1 MSALLETLRYDGAQS
16 TTLAAS
22 QDTFDSEGKFGIP
35 RFSGEPAQLPEY
47 AFRVQMRMLR
57 EKGMEESELKKVGP
71 LGIRLVEGLR
81 GQALRL
87 AQQLKPEDLAKQSG
101 PETLL
106 KLFNDT
112 LKPRASQEAREL
124 YSAGSKEGGMLSRQ
138 SGESMSSY
146 ITRRRSWWIAL
157 KGLDSAVAIPD
168 VILAEQL
175 LTNAQISGD
184 QRLMVRTMLQGTLT
198 FDAVASELIAQ
209 HPRIHE
215 FEKQRGGKGY
225 GNHSRPWSR
234 PQGHQ
239 HRHNKPFRSYLA
251 EDADEWESQDLT
263 GFDEVE
269 EDQTA
274 YLQDTETVVE
284 EDAEVY
290 LEEHMCF
297 LIENGMDMDNEEA
310 CALAAETL
318 QLEYEAYNV
327 RQHASGKGHGGFH
340 QARQFD
346 VSGQLSFQERKAR
359 LMQLKSKTECRRCH
373 QKGHWSGDPQC
384 PKGSRKGSGKFSGR
398 SPSTSSTSPP
408 STSKSGK
415 GKSSGMCKPRVVY
428 FSMKEHE
435 DVPDP
440 GTEKAWCG
448 MAIKED
454 PRGRGV
460 CIPPPSSLQS
470 PSRSTAPPTTSPPT
484 GLRAKAAPTQPAV
497 VDAMALSLTR
507 VPQLPFGVPRNDS
520 AQVEL
525 QDAGTEAL
533 VERSLHLAP
542 SELRGRPLTQDEM
555 DEQALHAALHMVAD
569 MEAMEVESEGYEP
582 SIYDPSLMSFEL
594 VPHAPGPSSGYGQS
608 GIPPK
613 APSVP
618 PLPQRH
624 QGPECEHKKTTKK
637 GTNKYY
643 TMVSCVDCGAILEK
657 TRKPETSTPAKSAPS
672 PLPATV
678 EQELCPHHRISWKGT
693 NGCQTRQTCLDCGFV
708 RIGRPK
714 SAPAPSR
721 YSSSAEGDLPLSFT
735 PQMAQA
741 VFRMSSMMALIKHN
755 ETGENLTSEDLSRL
769 LRGAMLSIVNW
780 PPEDSFTDSNAQATF
795 SPGPRPSCTGTP
807 PASTAAS
814 PVPTPDRGT
823 VRDSRHVKILNF
835 GRYKGQSYEKAYQD
849 ASYVNWVLGE
859 LNEDSNPIFMHLG
872 RYFED
877 RRMAERSNTAFMA
890 TKTIE
895 VSDTEEDFPTSETI
909 ASETDLIAILD
920 SGCNKTCHGE
930 LWLQKYAAAVGHSI
944 DEFPMN
950 SETGSFRGIGGSV
963 TVLGLRSLQVGF
975 ELADGGIAIGDI
987 DSTELQGSSAPL
999 LLSIGDQRKLGLC
1012 IELGNTESVFSR
1024 TLNCQLKIAEIN
1036 GLLGLRLL
1044 PSHAHRHD
1052 VPDLR

>member
-1 MSALLETLRYDGAQS
+1 MPGR
-16 TTLAAS
+16 
-22 QDTFDSEGKFGIP
+22 
-35 RFSGEPAQLPEY
+35 
-47 AFRVQMRMLR
+47 
-57 EKGMEESELKKVGP
+57 
-71 LGIRLVEGLR
+71 
-81 GQALRL
+81 
-87 AQQLKPEDLAKQSG
+87 
-101 PETLL
+101 
-106 KLFNDT
+106 
-112 LKPRASQEAREL
+112 
-124 YSAGSKEGGMLSRQ
+124 KEGGVLSRQ

-168 VILAEQL
+168 VILAEQR

-184 QRLMVRTMLQGTLT
+184 QRLMGRTMLQGTLT
-198 FDAVASELIAQ
+198 FDTVASELIAQ
-209 HPRIHE
+209 RPRIHE
-215 FEKQRGGKGY
+215 FEKQRGPKGY

-251 EDADEWESQDLT
+251 EDADEWEGQDLT

-274 YLQDTETVVE
+274 YFQDTETVVE

-297 LIENGMDMDNEEA
+297 LIENGMDIDNEEA

-346 VSGQLSFQERKAR
+346 VSGQLSFQERKAC

-415 GKSSGMCKPRVVY
+415 GKSSGKHKPRVVY
-428 FSMKEHE
+428 FSIKEHE

-448 MAIKED
+448 MALKED

-460 CIPPPSSLQS
+460 CVPPPSSLQS
-470 PSRSTAPPTTSPPT
+470 PATTSPPT

-497 VDAMALSLTR
+497 HDALALSLTR

-533 VERSLHLAP
+533 VERSLQLAP

-657 TRKPETSTPAKSAPS
+657 TRKPETSTPAKSAPP
-672 PLPATV
+672 PLPATA
-678 EQELCPHHRISWKGT
+678 EKELCPHHRISWKVT
-693 NGCQTRQTCLDCGFV
+693 NGFQTRQTCLDCGFV

-741 VFRMSSMMALIKHN
+741 VFRMRTL
-755 ETGENLTSEDLSRL
+755 
-769 LRGAMLSIVNW
+769 
-780 PPEDSFTDSNAQATF
+780 Q
-795 SPGPRPSCTGTP
+795 
-807 PASTAAS
+807 
-814 PVPTPDRGT
+814 
-823 VRDSRHVKILNF
+823 VKICLVF
-835 GRYKGQSYEKAYQD
+835 CE
-849 ASYVNWVLGE
+849 
-859 LNEDSNPIFMHLG
+859 
-872 RYFED
+872 
-877 RRMAERSNTAFMA
+877 
-890 TKTIE
+890 
-895 VSDTEEDFPTSETI
+895 
-909 ASETDLIAILD
+909 
-920 SGCNKTCHGE
+920 
-930 LWLQKYAAAVGHSI
+930 
-944 DEFPMN
+944 
-950 SETGSFRGIGGSV
+950 
-963 TVLGLRSLQVGF
+963 
-975 ELADGGIAIGDI
+975 
-987 DSTELQGSSAPL
+987 APC
-999 LLSIGDQRKLGLC
+999 S
-1012 IELGNTESVFSR
+1012 
-1024 TLNCQLKIAEIN
+1024 
-1036 GLLGLRLL
+1036 
-1044 PSHAHRHD
+1044 PS
-1052 VPDLR
+1052 